1 MEFKEGD
8 RVIVRPYYGWEFS
21 GVIVGKNYD
30 TFGYSD
36 EGFYYQIEHKG
47 YGVSLV
53 NPVKV
58 IGLDKE
64 WYREQKLNSILEN
77 LT

>member
-8 RVIVRPYYGWEFS
+8 RVIVRPYYGWEYS

-30 TFGYSD
+30 TWGSEEEFFYLVED
-36 EGFYYQIEHKG
+36 ERK
-47 YGVSLV
+47 GVSNV

-64 WYREQKLNSILEN
+64 WYREQKLNDL
-77 LT
+77 LD

>member
-8 RVIVRPYYGWEFS
+8 RVIVRPYYGWEYS
-21 GVIVGKNYD
+21 GVIVGKNY
-30 TFGYSD
+30 GYFEIDNEDFFYLIED
-36 EGFYYQIEHKG
+36 EYKS
-47 YGVSLV
+47 VSSV

-64 WYREQKLNSILEN
+64 WYREQKLNSILRG
-77 LT
+77 